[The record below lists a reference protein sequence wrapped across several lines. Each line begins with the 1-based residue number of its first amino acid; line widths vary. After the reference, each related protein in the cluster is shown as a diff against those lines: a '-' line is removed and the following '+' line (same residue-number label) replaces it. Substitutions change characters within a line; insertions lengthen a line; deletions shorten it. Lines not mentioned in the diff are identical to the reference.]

1 MVSGVGRVLV
11 IGNGVVV
18 SPALAPTLERALGGG
33 PTSSDVVVK
42 VTSSPADAR
51 KAFADTAVTAAVC
64 VSSAMVYGAW
74 PDNPVPLTEDAA
86 VRPNPGF
93 AVANTFAELERI
105 AREWRSGDDG
115 RTLAVLRPATVLGP
129 DEPDTVVRVLA
140 GVVPVRVRGDS
151 PPAQYVDR
159 DDVVEAIRVAVA
171 KRLDGVFNVAPPGW
185 IAGEEVEALRG
196 DRRRVR
202 LPARVFRMVS
212 ALFSRNR
219 AASIAADLV
228 PYLLHPWVVAND
240 RLVGAGWRPRHSN
253 EEVLVTGLEGRAPRE
268 LGARQR
274 QHLSLGIAVV
284 GVSGVVAGVVALARR
299 RRGRAR

>member
-18 SPALAPTLERALGGG
+18 TPALRRTLGSGAFSDEVVIAATRSPAEVRSALADG
-33 PTSSDVVVK
+33 
-42 VTSSPADAR
+42 
-51 KAFADTAVTAAVC
+51 AVTAAVC

-74 PDNPVPLTEDAA
+74 PDNALPLTEDAA

-93 AVANTFAELERI
+93 AVANTLAEIERI
-105 AREWRSGDDG
+105 AREWRDDGDG

-129 DEPDTVVRVLA
+129 DEPDAVARVLA
-140 GVVPVRVRGDS
+140 GVVPVRVLGDS

-159 DDVVEAIRVAVA
+159 DDVVEAVRVAVA

-185 IAGEEVEALRG
+185 IGGEEVEALRG

-202 LPARVFRMVS
+202 LPARVLRMVGR
-212 ALFSRNR
+212 AFARNR
-219 AASIAADLV
+219 AASVSAELV

-240 RLVGAGWRPRHSN
+240 RLVGAGWRSRHSN
-253 EEVLVTGLEGRAPRE
+253 EEVLVTALEGRVPRE

-274 QHLSLGIAVV
+274 QHLSLGIAAAV
-284 GVSGVVAGVVALARR
+284 GAGLVAGAVVLVRR
-299 RRGRAR
+299 RRRS